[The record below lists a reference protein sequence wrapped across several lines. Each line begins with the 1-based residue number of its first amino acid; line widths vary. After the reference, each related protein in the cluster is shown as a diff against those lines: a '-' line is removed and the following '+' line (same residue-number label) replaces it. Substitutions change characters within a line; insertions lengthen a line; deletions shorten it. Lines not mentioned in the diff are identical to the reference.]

1 MEEKKNIV
9 AKIPVNIIIGLL
21 SLVAMFPFYL
31 MLIMG
36 THMNEDLYTGIK
48 LLPGNYLWENLK
60 TVMAIDYPRYY
71 LNSFTIAIC
80 NTAGAILVSS
90 LGGYAFAKF
99 NFKGKKGLFTFVIA
113 TLAIP
118 MQLGLVGYV
127 LEMKALG
134 IVNTILPMIF
144 SGMARGFGT
153 FFMTQFIGSSVPNEI
168 LESGRIDG
176 CTDYGI
182 FFKLVF
188 PIIRPAF
195 ITIGLLLFL
204 WSWNSYM
211 VPLVI
216 VTRKE
221 CYTIPLSIAMI
232 STEFRTDYA
241 ARILSLAISTI
252 PIVGLFAFGSKYLI
266 QGLTAGSVKG

>member
-1 MEEKKNIV
+1 
-9 AKIPVNIIIGLL
+9 
-21 SLVAMFPFYL
+21 
-31 MLIMG
+31 MG
-36 THMNEDLYTGIK
+36 THLNEDLYTGIK
-48 LLPGNYLWENLK
+48 LLPGNYFLENLK
-60 TVMAIDYPRYY
+60 TVMALDYPRYY
-71 LNSFTIAIC
+71 LNSFTIAVC
-80 NTAGAILVSS
+80 NTVGAIMVSS
-90 LGGYAFAKF
+90 LGGYAFAKY

-127 LEMKALG
+127 LEMKSLG

-144 SGMARGFGT
+144 SGMASGFGT
-153 FFMTQFIGSSVPNEI
+153 FFMTQFIGTSVPNEI

>member
-1 MEEKKNIV
+1 MDKRLL
-9 AKIPVNIIIGLL
+9 AKIPITILVGMLSII
-21 SLVAMFPFYL
+21 AMFPFYL

-36 THMNEDLYTGIK
+36 THYNEDLYKGIH
-48 LLPGNYLWENLK
+48 LLPGNFLLENLQ
-60 TVMAIDYPRYY
+60 TVMKLDYPRYY
-71 LNSFTIAIC
+71 LNSITIAVC
-80 NTAGAILVSS
+80 NTFGGVMVSS

-127 LEMKALG
+127 LEMRNLG
-134 IVNTILPMIF
+134 IVNTILPLVF
-144 SGMARGFGT
+144 SGMASGFGV
-153 FFMTQFIGSSVPNEI
+153 FWMTQFIGSSVPTEI

-176 CTDYGI
+176 CNDYGI

-188 PIIRPAF
+188 PIIKPAI

-211 VPLVI
+211 IPLVI

-221 CYTIPLSIAMI
+221 LYTIPLSIAMI

-252 PIVGLFAFGSKYLI
+252 PIIGMFAFGSKYLI